1 MLYLLLAIVAAS
13 TYSIL
18 FKLFAC
24 RDIDSLQAIAFNYLT
39 AALLGIA
46 FSFGTLYTEGVVLT
60 GKEWWLSVAMGAM
73 FMTAFV
79 LMARSTAK
87 VGVSVTTVAA
97 RVALVIPV
105 VCSYLLLPDQQ
116 EPRWGAIVV
125 ILLALVMVIWQQ
137 KPQTNTTV
145 RPKHKLVSLLLPLG
159 VFLLFGTNNFC
170 LKWVQNGMSAE
181 GGAEQLSAAIFL
193 FAALFSGTYYFA
205 ASPQRKFSWR
215 AMLGGVALGVAN
227 FFTTYCM
234 ILALGV
240 MSGSVFFPIYHVGIV
255 ALVATLGVFIFGE
268 RLSKVQIAGLVVAAC
283 GIVAF
288 FV

>member
-13 TYSIL
+13 TYSVL

-39 AALLGIA
+39 AALLGVGL
-46 FSFGTLYTEGVVLT
+46 SFGTLREGVVLS
-60 GKEWWLSVAMGAM
+60 GEEWWLSVLMGAM
-73 FMTAFV
+73 FVTAFV
-79 LMARSTAK
+79 LMARSTAR

-97 RVALVIPV
+97 RVALIIPV
-105 VCSYLLLPDQQ
+105 VGSYLLLSDQQ

-125 ILLALVMVIWQQ
+125 ILFALVMVIWQQ
-137 KPQTNTTV
+137 KPQTTHNERSRV
-145 RPKHKLVSLLLPLG
+145 GRWLLPLG

-193 FAALFSGTYYFA
+193 FAAILSWIYFFA
-205 ASPQRKFSWR
+205 VSHKRVFSWS
-215 AMLGGVALGVAN
+215 ALLGGVALGVAN

-234 ILALGV
+234 ILGLAQLP
-240 MSGSVFFPIYHVGIV
+240 SGVFFPIYHVGIV
-255 ALVATLGVFIFGE
+255 ALVATCGVFVFRE

>member
-24 RDIDSLQAIAFNYLT
+24 RDVDSLQAIAFNYLT
-39 AALLGIA
+39 AFLLGVA
-46 FSFGTLYTEGVVLT
+46 FSFGTLTEGGVVLSA
-60 GKEWWLSVAMGAM
+60 GEWWLSVLMGAM
-73 FMTAFV
+73 FMAAFV
-79 LMARSTAK
+79 LMARSTAR

-125 ILLALVMVIWQQ
+125 ILLALVMVIGLRTPHATKQE
-137 KPQTNTTV
+137 
-145 RPKHKLVSLLLPLG
+145 KHPIGTLLLPLG
-159 VFLLFGTNNFC
+159 VFLLFGANNFC
-170 LKWVQNGMSAE
+170 LKWAQSRMSAE

-193 FAALFSGTYYFA
+193 FAALLSGGYYFV
-205 ASPQRKFSWR
+205 ASHKREFSWR
-215 AMLGGVALGVAN
+215 AALGGVALGVAN

-255 ALVATLGVFIFGE
+255 ALVAMLGVFIFGE

>member
-1 MLYLLLAIVAAS
+1 MLYLLFAIVAAS

-39 AALLGIA
+39 AALLGV
-46 FSFGTLYTEGVVLT
+46 SLSCGTLSQGVILSAT
-60 GKEWWLSVAMGAM
+60 QWWLSVLMGAM
-73 FMTAFV
+73 FMIAFV
-79 LMARSTAK
+79 LMARSTAR
-87 VGVSVTTVAA
+87 VGVSVTTVSA
-97 RVALVIPV
+97 RVALIIPV
-105 VCSYLLLPDQQ
+105 VCSYLLLADQM

-125 ILLALVMVIWQQ
+125 ILLSLVMVIWQPGAAKNNQ
-137 KPQTNTTV
+137 GRGSAEGV
-145 RPKHKLVSLLLPLG
+145 LLPLG

-170 LKWVQNGMSAE
+170 LKWAQSRISSE

-193 FAALFSGTYYFA
+193 FAAVFSAIYYFA
-205 ASPQRKFSWR
+205 TTRKREFSWR
-215 AMLGGVALGVAN
+215 SLVGGIALGVAN

-234 ILALGV
+234 ILALAELP
-240 MSGSVFFPIYHVGIV
+240 SSLFFPIYHIGIV

-268 RLSKVQIAGLVVAAC
+268 KLSKVQIAGLVVAAV